1 MIYFDNVTKTFS
13 NNCTAL
19 DNVSFG
25 VSKGEFVSLVGKS
38 GAGKTT
44 LLRLLLGYDKPTKGD
59 IIFEEVSLLKMKH
72 SRLPHHRRQIGFIH
86 QDFKLLPQKTVFENV
101 AFALEIFGKSQ
112 SEIKRIVPQALD
124 LVGILDKAE
133 NFPEQL
139 SGGEQQRTAIARAIV
154 IQPKV
159 LIADEPTG
167 NLDVFNTR
175 EIVKL
180 FQKINQLG
188 TGVILATH
196 NREVVNMVQKRV
208 VVLENGKVIRDEQKG
223 RYYL

>member
-1 MIYFDNVTKTFS
+1 MIYFDNVTKTFP
-13 NNCTAL
+13 NGCQAL
-19 DNVSFG
+19 TDVSFG
-25 VSKGEFVSLVGKS
+25 ISKGEFVSLVGKS

-44 LLRLLLGYDKPTKGD
+44 LLRLLLAYDKPSKGD
-59 IIFEEVSLLKMKH
+59 ITFEEISVPQIKYSK
-72 SRLPHHRRQIGFIH
+72 LPHHRRQIGIVH
-86 QDFKLLPQKTVFENV
+86 QDFRLLPQKTVFENV
-101 AFALEIFGKSQ
+101 AFALEVLGKSE

-124 LVGILDKAE
+124 LVGILDKSE
-133 NFPEQL
+133 NLPEEL

-159 LIADEPTG
+159 LIADEPSG

-180 FQKINQLG
+180 FQKINQIG

-196 NREVVNMVQKRV
+196 NREVVNIIKKRV
-208 VVLENGKVIRDEQKG
+208 VVLEEGKVIRDEQNG